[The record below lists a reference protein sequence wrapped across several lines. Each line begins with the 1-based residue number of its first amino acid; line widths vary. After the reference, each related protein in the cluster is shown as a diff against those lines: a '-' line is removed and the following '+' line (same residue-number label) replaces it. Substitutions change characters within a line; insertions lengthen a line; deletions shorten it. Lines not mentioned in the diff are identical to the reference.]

1 MKKIIFFLL
10 IIFLLS
16 LILCS
21 DTNKS
26 QKPKKK
32 KQKQK
37 QKDKKN
43 KDFKVNKQEEDIKEK
58 EENEQDK
65 EEEEREEEVK
75 EEENYNEKFRGI
87 YMTEKA
93 YYRKFNRIFEEKG
106 LKGKKKITKEKL
118 KTIFDEIYKEEKDN
132 DDPDSEEEEGNNSNI
147 MDLFFNEIFKSYD
160 HDDYINLKGIKKLMK
175 QKNVQDAMFTVYV
188 DMAGSLGYL

>member
-21 DTNKS
+21 DTSKS
-26 QKPKKK
+26 QKTKKK

-37 QKDKKN
+37 QKEKKDK
-43 KDFKVNKQEEDIKEK
+43 DCKVNKQEDIIKEK
-58 EENEQDK
+58 EENENVK
-65 EEEEREEEVK
+65 EEEEKEEEVK

-93 YYRKFNRIFEEKG
+93 YYRKFNRIFEERG

-118 KTIFDEIYKEEKDN
+118 KSIFDEIYKEEKDN
-132 DDPDSEEEEGNNSNI
+132 DDPDSEEEGNNSNI

-160 HDDYINLKGIKKLMK
+160 HDDYINLKGIKKLMNP
-175 QKNVQDAMFTVYV
+175 KNVQDAMFTVYV